1 MRADTGGVEI
11 EWHEWRVPTLVT
23 SGPVEVE
30 CHLYG

>member
-1 MRADTGGVEI
+1 LHAGADALEI
-11 EWHEWRVPTLVT
+11 EWNDPRDPQLVR